1 MPNES
6 HSPRARRTRRGFCT
20 ATPPKGVFDRRP
32 TPARATVTPTPWDS
46 ERCRELVRQAAIETR
61 AYLERLRERTEH
73 ALELARRLS
82 EDASDAELG
91 ASLDDRLEDLADA
104 IPFTLPPGLLCEE
117 RSDETV
123 PARDATRAA

>member
-1 MPNES
+1 
-6 HSPRARRTRRGFCT
+6 
-20 ATPPKGVFDRRP
+20 
-32 TPARATVTPTPWDS
+32 
-46 ERCRELVRQAAIETR
+46 VRQAAIETR